1 MENVVCFALVL
12 VLFLLPL
19 PEPAAPTDNT
29 EDNPLTIRQWHDML
43 QTAFGGVSGIE
54 PVHLAVCPEMK
65 ICWGALYETLFQS
78 AGVEIPRYELYPGGG
93 LLNSWTNSL
102 RMASEMELCEMGA
115 DPWETVTYG
124 EAVKVLDEFRAKKH
138 LRKTFPALLRKERI
152 TVNFHAR
159 CNPHGEAG

>member
-19 PEPAAPTDNT
+19 PESAAPTGSTADRL
-29 EDNPLTIRQWHDML
+29 LTIQQWHDML

-65 ICWGALYETLFQS
+65 VCRGALYETLFQS
-78 AGVEIPRYELYPGGG
+78 AGIEIPRYELYPGGG

-102 RMASEMELCEMGA
+102 RMASEMGLCETGA
-115 DPWETVTYG
+115 DPWETVTYS
-124 EAVKVLDEFRAKKH
+124 EAVKVLKEFRAKKH
-138 LRKTFPALLRKERI
+138 LRKTFPASLHER
-152 TVNFHAR
+152 
-159 CNPHGEAG
+159 GGSQ